1 MKSVVGNID
10 KHHLGGLTDILDR
23 IKSKKEVL
31 DASRPLSVSVLNR
44 LKEDLSLEW
53 TYNSNSIEGNSLTM
67 VETKIVLYDGM
78 TIGGKSLREHFE
90 AINHDKAIQHVE
102 ELADASYT
110 MRSLD
115 VLNIHEIVLAN
126 IDAHMAG
133 RIRNTMVRIMG
144 ANFTPPSPQRVSD
157 LLDELI
163 DYVNYNPQE
172 LTIPIL
178 ATVFHHQFVWIHPFA
193 DGNGRTGR
201 LIMNLLLLSKGYPPC
216 IILKND
222 RKKYYNALNR
232 ANKGDYNTLAL
243 LVLQGIERSLNFYIN
258 AIPSAGIEYE
268 SIADIAEDPGVPY
281 GMEYISLLARKGKI
295 NAHKEG
301 RNWVS
306 SKEDV
311 MQYARSKGKL

>member
-10 KHHLGGLTDILDR
+10 KHHLDGLTDILER

-102 ELADASYT
+102 ELADASYI

-126 IDAHMAG
+126 IDEHMAG

-163 DYVNYNPQE
+163 DYVNYNPQN
-172 LTIPIL
+172 LAIPIL

-232 ANKGDYNTLAL
+232 ANKGDYYSLAL

-258 AIPSAGIEYE
+258 AIPSAGTEYE